1 MGLAVLP
8 SRLKKEIFEDLAD
21 ALVNGKDIRSNEELA
36 KHADWVD
43 EFTPKY
49 PDGFTRENIT
59 GILQEEVGQVFKEVL
74 EDAGVFKLT
83 PEGHEAFMRFI
94 KTL

>member
-8 SRLKKEIFEDLAD
+8 SRLRKEIFEDLAD
-21 ALVNGKDIRSNEELA
+21 ALVNGKDIRSIDDLK

-49 PDGFTRENIT
+49 TEGFNKDNIE
-59 GILQEEVGQVFKEVL
+59 GILKEEVGQVFREVL

-83 PEGHEAFMRFI
+83 PEGHEAFMRFVN
-94 KTL
+94 TL